1 MHRSLKGDPQTAD
14 IPSVAL
20 AIRRGTC
27 ATFGRFYR
35 MSVVL
40 VVDDNDDNLRVT
52 EEILKTKG
60 FTVNVA
66 HDGASALRS
75 IDQARPDV
83 VLLDVMLPDMDGM
96 EVLDRLR
103 SNAELARLPVIFV
116 TAKAQDEDLLAGY
129 KVGADYYITKPFTA
143 RQLLHGIGLVL
154 GSGEAA

>member
-1 MHRSLKGDPQTAD
+1 
-14 IPSVAL
+14 
-20 AIRRGTC
+20 
-27 ATFGRFYR
+27 

-40 VVDDNDDNLRVT
+40 VVDDNEDNLRVT

-60 FTVNVA
+60 FAVRVA
-66 HDGASALRS
+66 VDGASALRS
-75 IDQARPDV
+75 IEQARPDV
-83 VLLDVMLPDMDGM
+83 VLLDIMLPDMDGM

-103 SNAELARLPVIFV
+103 SNADLSRLPVILV

-154 GSGEAA
+154 GTGEAA